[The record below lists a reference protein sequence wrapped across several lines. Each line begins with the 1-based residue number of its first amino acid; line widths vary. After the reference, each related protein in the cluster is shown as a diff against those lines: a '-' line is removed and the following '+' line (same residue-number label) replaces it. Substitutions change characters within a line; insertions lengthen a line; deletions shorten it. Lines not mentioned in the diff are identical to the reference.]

1 MLLATEKYSWTAWH
15 RAAEDSLET
24 LETLWSWTMEAELHT
39 DKLLLVINEE
49 GETVLQVTAEQSQV
63 E

>member
-1 MLLATEKYSWTAWH
+1 
-15 RAAEDSLET
+15 
-24 LETLWSWTMEAELHT
+24 MEAELHT
-39 DKLLLVINEE
+39 DKLLLVINEK